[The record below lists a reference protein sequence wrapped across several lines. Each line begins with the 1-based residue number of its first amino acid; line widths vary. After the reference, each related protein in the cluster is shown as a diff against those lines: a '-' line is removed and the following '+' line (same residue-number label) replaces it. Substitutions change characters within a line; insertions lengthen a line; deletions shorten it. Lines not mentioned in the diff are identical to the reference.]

1 MRAPA
6 ESLRALASKR
16 LPPIVLTQAAGF
28 ACGVAGITITSRLVA
43 PGTYGAYG
51 VFLTLAPLGL
61 SVVHAGLVKF
71 VARHWAASDDRAG
84 LLGEVRRAAVRKL
97 PLLAIATFA
106 AVWLVPGLG
115 PDAGATNA
123 GATSQWWSTWLLLFA
138 GASLVSA
145 AWIGQTALQAGRRHW
160 RDCGVAAAG
169 SVTRSFVPP
178 LLYAVAG
185 GTLLA
190 LQAGF
195 VVHALAVALASV
207 WALRNQ
213 SRQSRP
219 RNDFP
224 AGKQLTPIYDG
235 PLFVMLAVA
244 AWTLTGVNRWIVAG
258 FFGAETAGY
267 FTLAGNVAVIVTS
280 MLGVVF
286 TQYWQPVVFAM
297 PSDTSAA
304 RRALARS
311 VDLVALCHAL
321 CGFAMIGF
329 LHVVT
334 PWLVGIVID
343 AKYAGA
349 TGLVA
354 PAGCFGIAVVTGQF
368 FHMLL
373 LAAHKERACATADL
387 GGAAVLVAGGVL
399 AAIAGGETWFWRW
412 LLVSP
417 IVPWLLNRTLARR
430 ALFS

>member
-1 MRAPA
+1 MRAPV

-16 LPPIVLTQAAGF
+16 LPPIVLTQAAGL

-43 PGTYGAYG
+43 PDAYGAYG

-61 SVVHAGLVKF
+61 SVVHAGLVQF

-84 LLGEVRRAAVRKL
+84 LLGEVRRAAARKL

-106 AVWLVPGLG
+106 AVWLVPGL
-115 PDAGATNA
+115 DAGAA
-123 GATSQWWSTWLLLFA
+123 SWWGAWLLLFA

-145 AWIGQTALQAGRRHW
+145 AWIGQTALQAGRQHW
-160 RDCGVAAAG
+160 RDCGVSAAG

-178 LLYAVAG
+178 LLYAVTG

-195 VVHALAVALASV
+195 VVHALVVALAAA

-213 SRQSRP
+213 SRRSSRSRH
-219 RNDFP
+219 RNAFP
-224 AGKQLTPIYDG
+224 AGKQLTPVYDG

-244 AWTLTGVNRWIVAG
+244 AWTLTGVNRWIAAG

-297 PSDTSAA
+297 PSDTPAA
-304 RRALARS
+304 RRALASS

-321 CGFAMIGF
+321 CGFAGIGF
-329 LHVVT
+329 LHVVA
-334 PWLVGIVID
+334 PWLVGVVID
-343 AKYAGA
+343 ARYTGA
-349 TGLVA
+349 LGLVA

-368 FHMLL
+368 SHMLL
-373 LAAHKERACATADL
+373 LAAHKERACAAADL
-387 GGAAVLVAGGVL
+387 GGAAVLVAGGVV
-399 AAIAGGETWFWRW
+399 AAVAGGETWFWRW
-412 LLVSP
+412 LLVTP